1 MLISVKPA
9 FGHCLVVWCR
19 RAGPAADRR
28 VLRACHN
35 QRGDVGGHAG
45 QVDRAVHAQGAGER
59 APSLRLL
66 EAGRVRMQPRSTTR
80 GPASGIGADDVLLAH
95 RNRHHT

>member
-9 FGHCLVVWCR
+9 FGHCTVIWCR
-19 RAGPAADRR
+19 RAGPAADRT
-28 VLRACHN
+28 VLRVRRE
-35 QRGDVGGHAG
+35 QRHDVGGHAG
-45 QVDRAVHAQGAGER
+45 HVNRAVHPQGACER

-66 EAGRVRMQPRSTTR
+66 KAGRVRMQPRSTTR

-95 RNRHHT
+95 RNRYHT